1 MAWVCKFFFSKK
13 GFYSLLL
20 IISLVGIYRYWGIP
34 FHSAYRKYAWWTTQ
48 KHILE
53 QKISIL
59 RLQVA
64 QKKHFIRK
72 LMIDRNFREYVSH
85 EQLKYLK
92 DNEYIVFFKQE
103 EAIR

>member
-1 MAWVCKFFFSKK
+1 MACVRKIFSSRV
-13 GFYSLLL
+13 GLYFVLLL
-20 IISLVGIYRYWGIP
+20 ALTAGVYRYWGIP
-34 FHSAYRKYAWWTTQ
+34 FRSAYRKYCWWTSQ
-48 KHILE
+48 KNTLE

-72 LMIDRNFREYVSH
+72 LMVDRDFREYVFR

-92 DNEYIVFFKQE
+92 DNEYVVFFKQK

>member
-1 MAWVCKFFFSKK
+1 MVWMCNFFFSKR
-13 GFYSLLL
+13 GFCFLLL
-20 IISLVGIYRYWGIP
+20 IALLIGIYRYWGIP
-34 FHSAYRKYAWWTTQ
+34 FHSAYRKYTWWSQQTNA
-48 KHILE
+48 LE
-53 QKISIL
+53 QKIGIL

-72 LMIDRNFREYVSH
+72 LMVDPDFREYVSH

-92 DNEYIVFFKQE
+92 DNEYIVFFKQK

>member
-1 MAWVCKFFFSKK
+1 MCRFFFSRR
-13 GFYSLLL
+13 GFYLLL
-20 IISLVGIYRYWGIP
+20 LLAVVIGIYRYWGIP
-34 FHSAYRKYAWWTTQ
+34 FHSAYRRYTWWAKQT
-48 KHILE
+48 HALE

-72 LMIDRNFREYVSH
+72 LMIDHDFREYVSH

-92 DNEYIVFFKQE
+92 DNEYVIFFKQK

>member
-1 MAWVCKFFFSKK
+1 MIWVREIFSFRR
-13 GFYSLLL
+13 GFYLFLLL
-20 IISLVGIYRYWGIP
+20 TLTVGIYRYWGVT
-34 FHSAYRKYAWWTTQ
+34 FRSAYRKYAWWTVQRNT
-48 KHILE
+48 LE

-72 LMIDRNFREYVSH
+72 LMIDRDFREHVSR

-92 DNEYIVFFKQE
+92 TNEYVVFFKPKE
-103 EAIR
+103 EIR